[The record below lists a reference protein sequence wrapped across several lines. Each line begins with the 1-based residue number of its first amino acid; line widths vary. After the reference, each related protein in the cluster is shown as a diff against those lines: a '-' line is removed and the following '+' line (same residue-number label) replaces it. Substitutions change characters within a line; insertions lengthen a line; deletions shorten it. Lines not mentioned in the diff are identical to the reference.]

1 MAVVTQILNGQ
12 WVFGAA
18 FVWDTGAVPADGD
31 DVVLLE
37 NGNIIVDDDTNALN
51 SITQTG
57 DASRISIPAVDKT
70 LNCDGNASFSGWVTG
85 PGTLAVSGSL
95 TTGVECLFENGLQL
109 LLDGTGTVT
118 NNATALGGADTVI
131 NTAGTITLA
140 TDFPTIDFTRTLGA
154 VVTDAVAII
163 ASGNVLHSG
172 GTGNPLITMT
182 GDKTFTWASNTDP
195 PARLTVADGATVT
208 RTGATSYVR
217 SLVVEEGGELV
228 GDSSIV
234 ISLNGD
240 FAPSSCAG
248 AITGGILYISP
259 ITAHRSNTGD
269 FTGLTCDVNING
281 TTDAVN
287 FTQNGRFET
296 TGNLIVANANNDRWV
311 GFVVNGLLRC
321 GDVTLGGSGNRSG
334 VLSLGSGSHHL
345 ASVIM
350 GDDANTANGL
360 LLGSSS
366 VFLSG
371 TADGNSPDTNPMTI
385 TANGANLHGGTLLD
399 ANVVGPLHAWGV
411 TIAGATTKDVLHE
424 GSNAGAALGGL
435 HSMIG
440 VAA

>member
-1 MAVVTQILNGQ
+1 MATVTSIASGD
-12 WVFGAA
+12 WVADAA
-18 FVWDTGAVPADGD
+18 TVWDTGAVPAVGD
-31 DVVLLE
+31 DAVIAVSHWV
-37 NGNIIVDDDTNALN
+37 NVDDDTNSLLSLTQEDGSAL
-51 SITQTG
+51 SIVM
-57 DASRISIPAVDKT
+57 AKT
-70 LNCDGNASFSGWVTG
+70 LDCDGDCVLAQTVDG

-95 TTGVECLFENGLQL
+95 TLGAQTNFGSDLQL

-118 NNATALGGADTVI
+118 NNATDLGGADTVI

-154 VVTDAVAII
+154 VVTDAFAII

-248 AITGGILYISP
+248 AITGGVLYISP

-281 TTDAVN
+281 TTDAIN

-296 TGNLIVANANNDRWV
+296 TGNLIVANGNNDRWV

-321 GDVTLGGSGNRSG
+321 GDVTLGSSGSKSG
-334 VLSLGSGSHHL
+334 KLSLGSGSHHL